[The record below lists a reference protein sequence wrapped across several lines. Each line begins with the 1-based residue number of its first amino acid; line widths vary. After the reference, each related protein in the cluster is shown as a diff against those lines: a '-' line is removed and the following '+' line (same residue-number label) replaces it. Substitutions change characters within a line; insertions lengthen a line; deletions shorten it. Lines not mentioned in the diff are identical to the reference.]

1 MAKGGYKMSFLTR
14 KFNHCDL
21 YYASSV
27 NSSGW
32 IVKIRCDYEHS
43 PAGTIKFFKDDSDI
57 PKSEY
62 FEVSKEDKN
71 EVLILLS
78 LNYPLSQFNDIMSI
92 LHYEEKPLYL
102 FLEAESFKGGIS
114 TTEEPFEE
122 KKNEIKT

>member
-1 MAKGGYKMSFLTR
+1 MTFLTSR
-14 KFNHCDL
+14 FDRYDL
-21 YYASSV
+21 YYASSI

-43 PAGTIKFFKDDSDI
+43 PAGTIKFFKDDSVI

-62 FEVSKEDKN
+62 FKVSKEDKN
-71 EVLILLS
+71 EVLLLLS
-78 LNYPLSQFNDIMSI
+78 LNYPFSQFNDIMSI

-122 KKNEIKT
+122 KKWN